1 MRHKEGKDECHL
13 RAVDALH
20 LSLLGGSDVY
30 KEAWLLDDVEIAT
43 TDSVLGTSSVGR
55 AGETY

>member
-1 MRHKEGKDECHL
+1 M
-13 RAVDALH
+13 
-20 LSLLGGSDVY
+20 Y